1 MIRYISYD
9 MNSKDKINL
18 FDYFEE
24 PDRMI
29 HLAWEGLPNYE
40 DSIHIKNNLPNNLR
54 FIKNLISNG
63 LKDISVTGTCFE
75 YGMVDGC
82 MNENMKAN
90 PSNSYSIA
98 KDSLRKSIV
107 DLKNKFDFNY
117 KWIRLFYM
125 YGEGQNK
132 NSLIAL
138 LDEAIKNGEKE
149 FNMSGGEQLR
159 DYLHSDEVVKNITK
173 IALQNK
179 IDNQIIN

>member
-1 MIRYISYD
+1 
-9 MNSKDKINL
+9 
-18 FDYFEE
+18 
-24 PDRMI
+24 
-29 HLAWEGLPNYE
+29 
-40 DSIHIKNNLPNNLR
+40 
-54 FIKNLISNG
+54 
-63 LKDISVTGTCFE
+63 
-75 YGMVDGC
+75 MVDGC

-159 DYLHSDEVVKNITK
+159 DYLHSDEVVKNISK

-179 IDNQIIN
+179 IDNQIINCCSGKSISVKKLVENYLNEKKYEMKLNLGYYPYPAYEPMSFWGDNSKLKELSCE